1 MPEFFDNIFSEYQ
14 CSFRKGYSAQ
24 HCLLVVIEKWKKVV
38 DNDVLSKRKQRVKVN
53 ETFSSWRDM
62 EYGVS

>member
-14 CSFRKGYSAQ
+14 CGFRKGYSAQ
-24 HCLLVVIEKWKKVV
+24 HCLLVMIEKWKKVV